1 MFDYI
6 KPLIGSLASFAK
18 KRMGFQHPP
27 RLFLK
32 QDLENSNKALGRT
45 AYYDPQEQ
53 SVTLYITARHP
64 KDILRSFSHELVHH
78 TQNLRGDL
86 SPEKI
91 GMMTKNYAQDNDHMR
106 NMEKEAYLQGN
117 MCFRDWED
125 TIEDKDKILIKLA
138 ESKFLKENKTMTT
151 KITKEFL
158 EEEIK
163 RVLKEF
169 VGVGPEDLTTA
180 DPIEAA
186 QSAIGLMNKNPPIVP
201 NFSAIKATHAALLK
215 MNSKEADETAK
226 NYVDT
231 ALKKTRNINAR
242 LALDALSKKTAAQ
255 IAGRAD
261 LAKRMKKAAK
271 LKRFQKAAA
280 DAAAT
285 ASQAQKGLQNVL
297 NVKEENEEGA
307 FAPSHYCIHHGG
319 VQHEGA
325 IHQGEAI
332 GHNWDEELGKVTH
345 YDMKLPDGTILED
358 VAAEDILVTK
368 ASLAEGSHT
377 LIGECEHKKHDVK
390 KKNRKKSKAK
400 KFAMNQKPYDKATAL
415 DRKGDDGVPKKI
427 KMKAIAEEKV
437 SMVEAEKAL
446 YEERFGNRNNK
457 LFEHLIKNWTK

>member
-32 QDLENSNKALGRT
+32 QDLENGNKALGRT

-151 KITKEFL
+151 KITKQFL

-163 RVLKEF
+163 RVLEQF
-169 VGVGPEDLTTA
+169 AGVGLEDITTA
-180 DPIEAA
+180 DPIAA
-186 QSAIGLMNKNPPIVP
+186 AKSAIEMMNKTNPIVP
-201 NFSAIKATHAALLK
+201 NFKAIKATHAALLK
-215 MNSKEADETAK
+215 MNTKEADETALEYLAAAMK
-226 NYVDT
+226 RTRGFGPRT
-231 ALKKTRNINAR
+231 ALGKLQKKTTAQMAAR
-242 LALDALSKKTAAQ
+242 VEQAKQMKQAAN
-255 IAGRAD
+255 
-261 LAKRMKKAAK
+261 
-271 LKRFQKAAA
+271 LKRLQKAAA
-280 DAAAT
+280 ERKAK
-285 ASQAQKGLQNVL
+285 ASKAEKGIYNVL
-297 NVKEENEEGA
+297 NVKEENEEL
-307 FAPSHYCIHHGG
+307 
-319 VQHEGA
+319 
-325 IHQGEAI
+325 
-332 GHNWDEELGKVTH
+332 EE
-345 YDMKLPDGTILED
+345 
-358 VAAEDILVTK
+358 
-368 ASLAEGSHT
+368 
-377 LIGECEHKKHDVK
+377 KKG
-390 KKNRKKSKAK
+390 KKSKAK

-415 DRKGDDGVPKKI
+415 DRKGDDGVSKKI
-427 KMKAIAEEKV
+427 KMKAIAEEEA
-437 SMVEAEKAL
+437 SMVDAEKAL
-446 YEERFGNRNNK
+446 YEERFGNRNKK
-457 LFEHLIKNWTK
+457 LFEHLVKNWTK